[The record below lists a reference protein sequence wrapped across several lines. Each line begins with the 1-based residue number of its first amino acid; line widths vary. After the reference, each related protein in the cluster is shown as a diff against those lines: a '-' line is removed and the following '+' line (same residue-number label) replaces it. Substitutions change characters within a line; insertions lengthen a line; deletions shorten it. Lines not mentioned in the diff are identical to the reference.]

1 MNDDSGWVKLH
12 RKILESRVF
21 KNEGLFKVWM
31 YCLCRANHQK
41 CFVPIR
47 TGRGVTEVEVNPG
60 EFIFGRKSASIDLD
74 MNESTVQK
82 RMKKLESMGYLIM
95 QSNTHYSIVS
105 ICNWETYQDNDIKK
119 EQQKYQPSNNQVTT
133 KYQPSNTDKNDKNDK
148 NDKKNIL
155 FENFWKMYDKKKGK
169 ADASRKWDKLSQKDI
184 DLIFKHVPKY
194 VNDTPDVK
202 YRKDASTYLNQKVW
216 LDELD
221 YRTTQNTN
229 QNIIDAGTF

>member
-82 RMKKLESMGYLIM
+82 RMKKLESMGNLIM

-119 EQQKYQPSNNQVTT
+119 EQQKYQPSNNQVST

-221 YRTTQNTN
+221 YRITKNTN